1 MTKRNP
7 NGYGSITKLKGNRLR
22 PFMIRVTVYDANG
35 CGRQKA
41 IGYADSMKNAAILL
55 AGYNNHPFSI
65 NREHITF
72 NELYVKWLELKSG
85 SLGKSNLKLMKTAFN
100 WCSPCYGLKYYTIKA
115 YHMQRCIDNCPLS
128 RSTKASIHNLF
139 SHLDKFAY
147 EIDLI
152 DKMYSQLLIINSE
165 ATESTRSPFTKEQ
178 INTLWAYKDEP
189 GVDSVLVFIYT
200 GLRLNE
206 LLSLRSEQINIAEK
220 YIQGGLK
227 TSAGKNRIIPIHP
240 KILPFIRKWL
250 SGKTEYLLTTSKGT
264 RYSPTHYYRSWNR
277 IMKMIETD
285 KTPHEARHTFETLL
299 DNAGG
304 NRKCIDLLMGHSS
317 RDIGNRVY
325 NHKTIEQLWETI
337 LLLNDIDV
345 KHI

>member
-22 PFMIRVTVYDANG
+22 PFMIRVTAYGAD
-35 CGRQKA
+35 GRGKQKA
-41 IGYADSMKNAAILL
+41 IGYADTMKNALILL
-55 AGYNNHPFSI
+55 AKYNHRPFSI

-72 NELYVKWLELKSG
+72 NELYIKWLEVKSD
-85 SLGKSNLKLMKTAFN
+85 SLGRSNLKLMKTAFN
-100 WCSPCYGLKYYTIKA
+100 WCSSCYGLKYYTIKA

-139 SHLDKFAY
+139 NHLDKFAY

-152 DKMYSQLLIINSE
+152 DKMYSKLLIIN
-165 ATESTRSPFTKEQ
+165 TKIPKSTRTPFSPEE
-178 INTLWAYKDEP
+178 INKLWKYKDEP
-189 GVDSVLVFIYT
+189 MADSVLVFIYT

-206 LLSLRSEQINIAEK
+206 LLSLKSKQVNIGEK
-220 YIQGGLK
+220 YMQGGLK
-227 TSAGKNRIIPIHP
+227 TTAGKNRIIPIHP

-250 SGKTEYLLTTSKGT
+250 SNETEYLLTTSKGT
-264 RYSPTHYYRSWNR
+264 RYSPTHYYRAWNF
-277 IMKMIETD
+277 IMGIIGAD

-317 RDIGNRVY
+317 KDIGNRVY
-325 NHKTIEQLWETI
+325 NHKTIEQLRETI
-337 LLLNDIDV
+337 LLL
-345 KHI
+345 K

>member
-22 PFMIRVTVYDANG
+22 PFMIRVTSYDADG
-35 CGRQKA
+35 KGKQKA
-41 IGYADSMKNAAILL
+41 IGYADTMKNALILL
-55 AGYNNHPFSI
+55 AKYNHHPFSL
-65 NREHITF
+65 NRERITF
-72 NELYVKWLELKSG
+72 NELYKKWLELKST

-128 RSTKASIHNLF
+128 KSTKASIHNLF

-152 DKMYSQLLIINSE
+152 DKMYSGLLIVNAE
-165 ATESTRSPFTKEQ
+165 TKESTRSPFTKEQ
-178 INTLWAYKDEP
+178 IDMLWKYKDKP
-189 GVDSVLVFIYT
+189 NVDSVLVFIYT

-206 LLSLRSEQINIAEK
+206 LLSLKSEQVNISEK
-220 YIQGGLK
+220 YIQCGLK
-227 TSAGKNRIIPIHP
+227 TNAGKNRIIPIHP
-240 KILPFIRKWL
+240 KILSFIKKWF
-250 SGKTEYLLTTSKGT
+250 SNQTEYLLTTSRGT
-264 RYSPTHYYRSWNR
+264 RYSPTHYYRAWKLVMEMLGIN
-277 IMKMIETD
+277 

-317 RDIGNRVY
+317 KDIGNRVY
-325 NHKTIEQLWETI
+325 NHKTFEQLRETI
-337 LLLNDIDV
+337 LLL
-345 KHI
+345 K

>member
-1 MTKRNP
+1 MAKRNP
-7 NGYGSITKLKGNRLR
+7 NGYGSITRLKGNRLR
-22 PFMIRVTVYDANG
+22 PFMIRVTTYDVDG
-35 CGRQKA
+35 KGKQKA
-41 IGYADSMKNAAILL
+41 VGYADTMKNALMLL
-55 AGYNNHPFSI
+55 AKYNHHPFSI

-72 NELYVKWLELKSG
+72 NELYIKWLEVKSG
-85 SLGKSNLKLMKTAFN
+85 SLGMSNLKLMKTAFN

-128 RSTKASIHNLF
+128 KSTKASIHNLF

-152 DKMYSQLLIINSE
+152 DKMYSGLLIVNAE
-165 ATESTRSPFTKEQ
+165 TKESTRSPFTKEQ
-178 INTLWAYKDEP
+178 IDMLWKYKDKP
-189 GVDSVLVFIYT
+189 SADSVLVFIYT

-206 LLSLRSEQINIAEK
+206 LLSLKSEQINLSEK

-240 KILPFIRKWL
+240 KILPFIKKWL
-250 SGKTEYLLTTSKGT
+250 SNQTEYLLTTSKGT
-264 RYSPTHYYRSWNR
+264 RYSPTHYYRAWNLV
-277 IMKMIETD
+277 MKMIGAD
-285 KTPHEARHTFETLL
+285 KTPHEARYTFETLL

-325 NHKTIEQLWETI
+325 NHKTLEQLRETI
-337 LLLNDIDV
+337 LLL
-345 KHI
+345 K